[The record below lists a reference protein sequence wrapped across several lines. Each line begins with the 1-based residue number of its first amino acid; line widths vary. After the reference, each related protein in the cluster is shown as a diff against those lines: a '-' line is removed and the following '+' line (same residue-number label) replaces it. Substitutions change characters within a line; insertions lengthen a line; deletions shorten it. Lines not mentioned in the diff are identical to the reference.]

1 MAPIAADKIFI
12 AQPFWIQRRISPDIA
27 GWWDFFARRHARRL
41 SMLERD
47 ALHSLNA
54 SLMQAERSSAEGNSA
69 SAVTAM
75 PGQRNRELQ
84 SLLLR
89 IVFMTSYLWF
99 EGAATALRNG
109 MTHSRENNDDGDH
122 KKPLCL
128 VSISFSKSKE
138 SPTIDSVA
146 S

>member
-1 MAPIAADKIFI
+1 
-12 AQPFWIQRRISPDIA
+12 
-27 GWWDFFARRHARRL
+27 
-41 SMLERD
+41 
-47 ALHSLNA
+47 
-54 SLMQAERSSAEGNSA
+54 
-69 SAVTAM
+69 
-75 PGQRNRELQ
+75 
-84 SLLLR
+84 
-89 IVFMTSYLWF
+89 MTSYLWF